1 MKNIR
6 ERLEGFLNRLERAE
20 TILLEGRIH
29 RVEGLAH
36 TYVVRGS
43 ERLSTGASRGPM
55 ALHYLV
61 DLERETCTCPDAAK
75 GHTCKHLLAALL
87 LERGEERSR
96 GEARETAKAA

>member
-20 TILLEGRIH
+20 AILLEGRIH
-29 RVEGLAH
+29 RVEGLPH
-36 TYVVRGS
+36 TYVARGS
-43 ERLSTGASRGPM
+43 ER
-55 ALHYLV
+55 YLV

-87 LERGEERSR
+87 LERGEER
-96 GEARETAKAA
+96 AREEAAKAA